1 MDTLKIRAILSAVK
15 QKSLSKAAEEISY
28 TPSALSHMADSL
40 EVELGVRLLKRTP
53 FGVELT
59 EEGKTLYDELTA
71 VIKAEDELF
80 QKARTLQ
87 EQKAQELRI
96 GTYSSISQHILPEL
110 LHDFK
115 RVYPEVKVSISVG
128 DRLRKWLDEDIADV
142 LFTDENSVENNV
154 WLPLKEEPFVAI
166 VPANAFKS
174 KKSVEHEELYA
185 HSYISTNETK
195 VHRYFDES
203 KFRSVLHFDSVDDM
217 SVLSMVKE
225 EIGIAILPSLVVKK
239 PYKGVR
245 ALKLNPEITRTIGVV
260 YKKNPPPDSATGK
273 FIDFLLNRK
282 LDSIK

>member
-1 MDTLKIRAILSAVK
+1 MDTLKIRAILSAVR

-53 FGVELT
+53 LGVELT
-59 EEGKTLYDELTA
+59 EEGKTLYDELIA

-80 QKARTLQ
+80 QKAQKLQ
-87 EQKAQELRI
+87 QEKAQELRI
-96 GTYSSISQHILPEL
+96 GTYSSISQHILPTL

-154 WLPLKEEPFVAI
+154 WLPLKKEPFVAI
-166 VPANAFKS
+166 VPANAFKG

-217 SVLSMVKE
+217 SVLSMAKE

-245 ALKLNPEITRTIGVV
+245 TLKLNPEITRTIGVV
-260 YKKNPPPDSATGK
+260 YKKNPSPASATGK
-273 FIDFLLNRK
+273 FIDFLLKRGLK
-282 LDSIK
+282 